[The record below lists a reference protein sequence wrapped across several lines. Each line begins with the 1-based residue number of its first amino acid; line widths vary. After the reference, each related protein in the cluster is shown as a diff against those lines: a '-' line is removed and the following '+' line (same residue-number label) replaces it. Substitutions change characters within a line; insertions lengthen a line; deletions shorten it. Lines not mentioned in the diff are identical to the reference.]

1 MNSDVKTTEYIYR
14 TLPNITSEWQSS
26 PLITKGGPD
35 HDFSKDIIKFRSR
48 MTLLSFHQTHVMLH
62 HDDYYNVRIAHIV
75 FIHFNVERKWI
86 YAREKKLISQV
97 ISHKWLLCWKDLRI
111 LFCTKRNGHCLIW
124 RNKIDIRFWISFF
137 IIFKKTWYWLSTHDL
152 GEFGIQ
158 KQSKNS
164 FSHYFS

>member
-111 LFCTKRNGHCLIW
+111 FFVRKETDTIYFDKT
-124 RNKIDIRFWISFF
+124 ISTLDF
-137 IIFKKTWYWLSTHDL
+137 
-152 GEFGIQ
+152 EFPF
-158 KQSKNS
+158 S
-164 FSHYFS
+164 FSSKKRDTDSQQTS